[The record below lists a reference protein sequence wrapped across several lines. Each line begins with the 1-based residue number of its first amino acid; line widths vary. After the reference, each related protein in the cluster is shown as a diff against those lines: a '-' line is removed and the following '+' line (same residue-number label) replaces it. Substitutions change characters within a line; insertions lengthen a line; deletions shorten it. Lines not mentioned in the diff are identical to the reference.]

1 MQDSSDLI
9 IVMTTLP
16 DQGTA
21 QHLARIL
28 VDEHHAACVQIL
40 PGITSVYFW
49 QGELCTEPEH
59 LLMIKTLFNNYDD
72 LEARLRS
79 LHPYTEPEIVAIPVC
94 AVSQG
99 YLRWAINSLQN
110 RK

>member
-1 MQDSSDLI
+1 MQDSSDLV

-16 DQGTA
+16 DQSTA

-49 QGELCTEPEH
+49 QGELCTESEH
-59 LLMIKTLFNNYDD
+59 LLMIKTLFNNYGD

>member
-1 MQDSSDLI
+1 MQDANELV

-40 PGITSVYFW
+40 PGITSTYFW
-49 QGELCTEPEH
+49 QGELCTESEH
-59 LLMIKTLFNNYDD
+59 LLMIKTLLSNYAA
-72 LEARLRS
+72 LEGRLRS
-79 LHPYTEPEIVAIPVC
+79 LHPYTEPEIVAVPVI

-99 YLRWAINSLQN
+99 YLRWAINSLN
-110 RK
+110 K

>member
-1 MQDSSDLI
+1 MQEANELV

-16 DQGTA
+16 DRGTA

-40 PGITSVYFW
+40 PGITSTYFW
-49 QGELCTEPEH
+49 QGELCTESEH
-59 LLMIKTLFNNYDD
+59 LLMIKTLFSNYAA
-72 LEARLRS
+72 LEGRLRS
-79 LHPYTEPEIVAIPVC
+79 LHPYTEPEIVAIPVI

-99 YLRWAINSLQN
+99 YLRWAINSLN
-110 RK
+110 K